1 MGPVNHRGPAV
12 RPGPV
17 FLVIVAVFAL
27 CGLIAWRYGPQANVF
42 AARFALFGFVVA
54 GWIIS
59 LCLHEFGH
67 AYFAYRSGDHSI
79 ATRGYLTLDPRKYAD
94 VTLSFL
100 IPVLFILIGG
110 IGLPGGA
117 VWIDRGAIRGRLRH
131 SLISAAGPIANALFA
146 VALAIVISIVAP
158 ANEIVASIF
167 AQAGEGAALGGH
179 GVFWAGVYFLAF
191 LQITAALLN
200 LIPVPGLD
208 GFGIV
213 EPYLPRH
220 WVAKANEI
228 GGYAFFILI
237 ALLWVPP
244 INHAFF
250 DAVFHLTNAL
260 GIGKGGIQWGLD
272 LFRFWQHIGP

>member
-1 MGPVNHRGPAV
+1 MGQVNQRGPAV

-17 FLVIVAVFAL
+17 FLAIVAVFAL
-27 CGLIAWRYGPQANVF
+27 CGLVAWRYGRLADAF
-42 AARFALFGFVVA
+42 AARLALFGFVVA
-54 GWIIS
+54 GWVIS

-67 AYFAYRSGDHSI
+67 AYFAFRSGDRSI
-79 ATRGYLTLDPRKYAD
+79 ATRGYLTLDPRRYAD

-146 VALAIVISIVAP
+146 LALALVIRSVAP
-158 ANEIVASIF
+158 AGDPATLDHGIF
-167 AQAGEGAALGGH
+167 
-179 GVFWAGVYFLAF
+179 WSGVYFLAF
-191 LQITAALLN
+191 LQVTAALLN
-200 LIPVPGLD
+200 LLPVPGLD

-213 EPYLPRH
+213 EPYLPRR
-220 WVAKANEI
+220 WVHQANQV
-228 GGYAFFILI
+228 GGYAFFILV

-244 INHAFF
+244 INHGFF
-250 DAVFHLTNAL
+250 TAVFRLTNAL
-260 GIGKGGIQWGLD
+260 GIDQGSIGLGRE
-272 LFRFWQHIGP
+272 LFQFWQRVG

>member
-1 MGPVNHRGPAV
+1 MGQVNHRGPAA

-17 FLVIVAVFAL
+17 FLIIVTVFAL
-27 CGLIAWRYGPQANVF
+27 CGLIAWRYGPQANEF

-59 LCLHEFGH
+59 LCLHEFSH
-67 AYFAYRSGDHSI
+67 AYFAYRSGDHSV

-117 VWIDRGAIRGRLRH
+117 VWIDRGAIPGRLRH

-146 VALAIVISIVAP
+146 IALALVITSIAP
-158 ANEIVASIF
+158 PDEF
-167 AQAGEGAALGGH
+167 ATLSH
-179 GVFWAGVYFLAF
+179 GVFWSGVYFLAF

-220 WVAKANEI
+220 WVAKANRI

-244 INHAFF
+244 VNRAFF
-250 DAVFHLTNAL
+250 DAVFHLTDAL
-260 GIGKGGIQWGLD
+260 GIGTGGIELGRQ
-272 LFRFWQHIGP
+272 LFQFWRPIGP

>member
-17 FLVIVAVFAL
+17 FLIIVAVFAL

-42 AARFALFGFVVA
+42 GARFALFGFVVA
-54 GWIIS
+54 GWIVS

-67 AYFAYRSGDHSI
+67 AYFAYRSGDHSV

-94 VTLSFL
+94 VTLSFF

-117 VWIDRGAIRGRLRH
+117 VWIDREAIPGRLRH

-146 VALAIVISIVAP
+146 VALALVISGLAP
-158 ANEIVASIF
+158 ADELATLN
-167 AQAGEGAALGGH
+167 H
-179 GVFWAGVYFLAF
+179 GVFWSGVYFLAF

-220 WVAKANEI
+220 WVAKANQI

-244 INHAFF
+244 INRAFF
-250 DAVFHLTNAL
+250 EAVFHLTDAL
-260 GIGKGGIQWGLD
+260 GIGAGGIELGRQ
-272 LFRFWQHIGP
+272 LFQFWRSVGP

>member
-1 MGPVNHRGPAV
+1 MGPVNQRGPAV

-17 FLVIVAVFAL
+17 FLAIVAVFAV
-27 CGLIAWRYGPQANVF
+27 CGLVTWRYGSSADVTV
-42 AARFALFGFVVA
+42 ARMALFGFVVA
-54 GWIIS
+54 GWIVS

-67 AYFAYRSGDHSI
+67 AYFAYRSGDHSV

-94 VTLSFL
+94 VTLSFF
-100 IPVLFILIGG
+100 IPVLFILLGG

-131 SLISAAGPIANALFA
+131 SLISAAGPISNALFA
-146 VALAIVISIVAP
+146 IVLALIISAMAP
-158 ANEIVASIF
+158 AND
-167 AQAGEGAALGGH
+167 LGTLQH
-179 GVFWAGVYFLAF
+179 GVFWSGVYFLAF
-191 LQITAALLN
+191 LQVTAALLN
-200 LIPVPGLD
+200 LLPIPGLD

-220 WVAKANEI
+220 WVAKAAQY

-237 ALLWVPP
+237 ALLWLPP

-250 DAVFHLTNAL
+250 DTVFHLTDAL
-260 GIGKGGIQWGLD
+260 GIDQGWISLGNT
-272 LFRFWQHIGP
+272 LFRFWQHVT